1 MQHKATTSAS
11 SLGVRF
17 EKTIR
22 GMIDYLIQ
30 KSARARNLRITIK
43 ADGTVT
49 VTIPERLSLRAAETF
64 VRQKESWIEKNILKI
79 KKRNLIAGG
88 VSVPKGTAKD
98 LKEKKEQALALVRT
112 RLQHFNTTYGF
123 SWNNLSVKNTSSRW
137 GSCSKRKNLSFSY
150 RIIYLP
156 EVLADYLVVHELC
169 HIDEFNHSSNFW
181 KLVEKTIPNYKKLR
195 MQLRGIA

>member
-1 MQHKATTSAS
+1 
-11 SLGVRF
+11 
-17 EKTIR
+17 
-22 GMIDYLIQ
+22 MIDYLIQ

-156 EVLADYLVVHELC
+156 EVLADYLIVHELC

-195 MQLRGIA
+195 TQLRGIA